1 MTVHRLKGG
10 VRRVV
15 CSFVLLRRKARGLFE
30 RLQGKLAA
38 AAIAVPLC
46 LTVFPMQAQTHD
58 VVLRNGTIY
67 DGSGSAPLVADV
79 AVSGD
84 KIAEVGSVP
93 ANAGRVELDVRGL
106 AVVPGFIN
114 MLSWA
119 CESLI
124 ADGRAQSDVRQGVTL
139 EVMGEGE
146 SFGPLTPA
154 MKEAM
159 QNRQGD
165 LKYMVEWNTLGEYL
179 NHLVRRGVSVNIAS
193 FVGATTVRIH
203 EIGYSNR
210 RPTQTELERMTGLV
224 KQAMEEGALGVS
236 SALIYAPGCYARTDE
251 LIALA
256 KVAAASDGVYI
267 SHLRSEGDRLLEAL
281 DEFITIA
288 REARCRSEIYHFK
301 VAGQSNWHKL
311 DEALSRIESARAAGL
326 KITANM
332 YTYTAAGTGLNATM
346 PTWVQEGGFDA
357 WLRRLRDP
365 NIRAR
370 LKKEM
375 NQPGKD
381 WENYY
386 LAVGSPQGILL
397 AGFRNEK
404 LKHLTGLTLAQ
415 VAATRKT
422 SPEDTIF
429 DLVLE
434 DGSRVDA
441 VFFLISEENLRRQLR
456 LPWVSFGSD
465 EAAFMP
471 DGIFLRSMP
480 HPRAYGNFAR
490 LLGKYVRD
498 EKLIPLQEA
507 IHRLTGLPAEN
518 LKLDRRGRLQKGF
531 YADVVVFD
539 PATVQDFATYTQP
552 HQYSSGVK
560 HVWVNGV
567 QVIKDG
573 NHTGA
578 KPGRVVRGP
587 GYKGPTPR

>member
-1 MTVHRLKGG
+1 MTGHRLNGAVTEVFG
-10 VRRVV
+10 
-15 CSFVLLRRKARGLFE
+15 SAILPLRRERVLRE
-30 RLQGKLAA
+30 RLRRKLAA
-38 AAIAVPLC
+38 AALAVPLC
-46 LTVFPMQAQTHD
+46 FTIFLMKAQSYD
-58 VVLRNGTIY
+58 LVLRNGTIY
-67 DGSGSAPLVADV
+67 DGSGNAPFVADV

-84 KIAEVGSVP
+84 KIAEIGSIP
-93 ANAGRVELDVRGL
+93 ANAGSVELNVRGL
-106 AVVPGFIN
+106 AVAPGFIN

-119 CESLI
+119 CESLL

-146 SFGPLTPA
+146 SFGPLSPA
-154 MKEAM
+154 MKDAM

-165 LKYMVEWNTLGEYL
+165 LKYMVEWSTLEEYL
-179 NHLVRRGVSVNIAS
+179 HHLVRRGVSVNVAS

-203 EIGYSNR
+203 VIGYSNR
-210 RPTQTELERMTGLV
+210 RPTQAELERMTGLV

-256 KVAAASDGVYI
+256 KAAAAYDGVYI

-281 DEFITIA
+281 DEFITVA

-301 VAGQSNWHKL
+301 VAGQSNWPKL
-311 DEALSRIESARAAGL
+311 DEAISRIESARAAGL

-357 WLRRLRDP
+357 WLRRLRNP
-365 NIRAR
+365 NIRAK

-386 LAVGSPQGILL
+386 RAVGSPQGILL

-415 VAATRKT
+415 VAAARKA

-429 DLVLE
+429 DLLLE

-441 VFFLISEENLRRQLR
+441 VFFLISEENLRRQLK

-465 EAAFMP
+465 EAALMP

-507 IHRLTGLPAEN
+507 IRRLTALPAEN
-518 LKLDRRGRLQKGF
+518 LKLDRRGRLRKNF
-531 YADVVVFD
+531 YADMVVFD
-539 PATVQDFATYTQP
+539 PGTVQDLATYGQP
-552 HQYSSGVK
+552 HQYSTGVK

-573 NHTGA
+573 DHTGA

-587 GYKGPTPR
+587 GYKGPAPR